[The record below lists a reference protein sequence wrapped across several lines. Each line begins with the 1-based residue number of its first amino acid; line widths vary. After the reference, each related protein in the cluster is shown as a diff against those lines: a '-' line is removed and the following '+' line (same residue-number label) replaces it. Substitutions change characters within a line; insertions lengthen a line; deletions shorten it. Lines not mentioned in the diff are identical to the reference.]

1 MLNREWVLAHLKEAK
16 EELDRTI
23 DKIENDEEYDEEV
36 FKIAI
41 GHIYTHLNVAWN
53 ERKAEIVGNDN
64 AWLFPE
70 DIAKEIRAQVR
81 HIKRTERAWRKKKD
95 NNKIS

>member
-1 MLNREWVLAHLKEAK
+1 MLNREWILAHLKEAK

-23 DKIENDEEYDEEV
+23 NKIETDEEYDEEV

-81 HIKRTERAWRKKKD
+81 YMKRTERAWRKKGK
-95 NNKIS
+95 

>member
-23 DKIENDEEYDEEV
+23 DEIETDAEYDEDE

-64 AWLFPE
+64 AWLFPG

-81 HIKRTERAWRKKKD
+81 CIKRTERAWRKKGK
-95 NNKIS
+95 K

>member
-16 EELDRTI
+16 EELGRAI
-23 DKIENDEEYDEEV
+23 DKIETDAEYDEDE

-41 GHIYTHLNVAWN
+41 GHIYTHLNTAWN

-64 AWLFPE
+64 ALLFPS
-70 DIAKEIRAQVR
+70 DIAKEIRTQVR
-81 HIKRTERAWRKKKD
+81 HIKRTKRAWKKRERK
-95 NNKIS
+95 

>member
-23 DKIENDEEYDEEV
+23 DKIETDEEYDEEV

-41 GHIYTHLNVAWN
+41 GHIYTHLNVAW
-53 ERKAEIVGNDN
+53 
-64 AWLFPE
+64 
-70 DIAKEIRAQVR
+70 
-81 HIKRTERAWRKKKD
+81 RKKKD
-95 NNKIS
+95 NNKIN